1 MEALVEKHLST
12 VHDWEKNF
20 NALKIKGKEV
30 ERLPR
35 YNTEVK
41 EVKVIFNIVAV
52 FTKGIDGYS
61 SFSGTEDKLLSY
73 LLQNSAIML
82 EIHLS
87 RALLRLR
94 EPLLEVLLAET

>member
-1 MEALVEKHLST
+1 MEKHLST

-20 NALKIKGKEV
+20 KALKIKGKEV

-41 EVKVIFNIVAV
+41 EVKEVKVIFNRVAV
-52 FTKGIDGYS
+52 LTMGIDGYS
-61 SFSGTEDKLLSY
+61 SLSGTEDKLLSY
-73 LLQNSAIML
+73 LLQSSAIML
-82 EIHLS
+82 ETHLS

-94 EPLLEVLLAET
+94 ASSRGSAG